1 MKISIQRF
9 KSIDSVKEFQIE
21 NLSIM
26 AGANS
31 SGKSSLTQSLLLLKQ
46 TLESS
51 SDDVLY
57 LHGPYV
63 QARQLSDLIHNH
75 STKGF
80 SINLDW
86 FRAELP
92 LEEFD
97 EIDKYLADAARV
109 VSINLSVAF
118 KQIENKIR
126 VIDYALNLKG
136 EKSSSFIILHLNNQT
151 KLYEIETNMPSIYN
165 DAKDKAPQAKKVS
178 VKECVVDFMNFM
190 PVFVSTKDPEA
201 KRTDFTLMV
210 NKAFRT
216 LLSNYFSKLYY
227 IGPNR
232 VSPVLDR
239 MYQMTQMS
247 DKVDS
252 NGLNTRFILAEKK
265 NEVFGN
271 QTLSV
276 QVNDWMKKLGLAKGL
291 SSLKNSMNQYRTE
304 VSVKSDLK
312 VDLCNTGFGNS
323 QILPILVQG
332 IMTPNNG
339 IFIVED
345 PEVHMHPSV
354 QAGMADFFIAM
365 AREGKTVMVET
376 HSDHIITRLRRRIS
390 EDKKLLP
397 YIHIYFVENTQG
409 CSDYISLQLNENADF
424 KDMAILPK
432 GFMDSQDED
441 FREIIK
447 NKLKKQTL

>member
-1 MKISIQRF
+1 M
-9 KSIDSVKEFQIE
+9 E

-51 SDDVLY
+51 SDDVLF
-57 LHGPYV
+57 LQGPYV
-63 QARQLSDLIHNH
+63 QGRQLSDLIHNH
-75 STKGF
+75 SAKGF
-80 SINLDW
+80 SVKLDW
-86 FRAELP
+86 SRAELP
-92 LEEFD
+92 LNDID
-97 EIDKYLADAARV
+97 EMDKYLADGTSRIIGI
-109 VSINLSVAF
+109 SLSVAF
-118 KQIENKIR
+118 KQIESKIR

-136 EKSSSFIILHLNNQT
+136 DETSAHVTLHLNSLT
-151 KLYEIETNMPSIYN
+151 KHYEIETDMPSIYN
-165 DAKDKAPQAKKVS
+165 DAKDKSPQAKKVTI
-178 VKECVVDFMNFM
+178 KECLVDFMNFM
-190 PVFVSTKDPEA
+190 PVFVTTKDADA

-210 NKAFRT
+210 NKVFRS
-216 LLSNYFSKLYY
+216 LLSKYFSKIFYM
-227 IGPNR
+227 GPNR

-239 MYQMTQMS
+239 MYQMTQMG

-265 NEVFGN
+265 NVQFGN
-271 QTLSV
+271 KTLSV
-276 QVNDWMKKLGLAKGL
+276 QINDWMRRLNLASGLN
-291 SSLKNSMNQYRTE
+291 SLKDSMNQYRTE
-304 VSVKSDLK
+304 VSVKGDLK

-332 IMTPNNG
+332 IMTPSNG
-339 IFIVED
+339 MFIVED

-365 AREGKTVMVET
+365 ALEGKTVVVET

-390 EDKKLLP
+390 ENVELLP
-397 YIHIYFVENTQG
+397 YIHIYFVENTNG
-409 CSDYISLQLNENADF
+409 CSDYISLQLNEDADF

>member
-1 MKISIQRF
+1 
-9 KSIDSVKEFQIE
+9 
-21 NLSIM
+21 M

-57 LHGPYV
+57 LQGPYV
-63 QARQLSDLIHNH
+63 QARQLTDLVCNH
-75 STKGF
+75 FAKAF
-80 SINLDW
+80 SIELNW
-86 FRAELP
+86 SRNELP
-92 LEEFD
+92 LDEYD
-97 EIDKYLADAARV
+97 EIDKYLVDNSRV
-109 VSINLSVAF
+109 AGLDFFVAF
-118 KQIENKIR
+118 KLIENKIR
-126 VIDYALNLKG
+126 VVDYSLNLKS
-136 EKSSSFIILHLNNQT
+136 ENSSTFITLHLNST
-151 KLYEIETNMPSIYN
+151 TRFYEIETDMPSIYY
-165 DAKDKAPQAKKVS
+165 DVKDKKPQAKKVS
-178 VKECVVDFMNFM
+178 IKECTVDFMNFM
-190 PVFVSTKDPEA
+190 PVFVNTKDPVA

-210 NKAFRT
+210 NKEFRT
-216 LLSNYFSKLYY
+216 LLSRYFSKLYY

-239 MYQMTQMS
+239 MYQMNQMGE
-247 DKVDS
+247 KVDP

-271 QTLSV
+271 STLSV
-276 QVNDWMKKLGLAKGL
+276 QVNDWMKKLGLANAL

-332 IMTPNNG
+332 IMTPANG
-339 IFIVED
+339 MFIVED

-390 EDKKLLP
+390 EHVEFLP
-397 YIHIYFVENTQG
+397 YIHIYFVENTNG
-409 CSDYISLQLNENADF
+409 YSDYISLHLNENADF

-447 NKLKKQTL
+447 NKLKKQAL

>member
-1 MKISIQRF
+1 
-9 KSIDSVKEFQIE
+9 
-21 NLSIM
+21 M

-57 LHGPYV
+57 LQGPYV
-63 QARQLSDLIHNH
+63 QARQLTDLVCNH
-75 STKGF
+75 SAKAF
-80 SINLDW
+80 SIELNW
-86 FRAELP
+86 SRNELP
-92 LEEFD
+92 LDEYD
-97 EIDKYLADAARV
+97 EIDKYLVDNSRV
-109 VSINLSVAF
+109 AGLDFSVAF
-118 KQIENKIR
+118 KLIENKIR
-126 VIDYALNLKG
+126 VVDYSLNLKS
-136 EKSSSFIILHLNNQT
+136 ENSSTFITLHLNST
-151 KLYEIETNMPSIYN
+151 TRFYEIETDMPSIYY
-165 DAKDKAPQAKKVS
+165 DVKDKKPQAKKVTI
-178 VKECVVDFMNFM
+178 KECTVDFMNFM
-190 PVFVSTKDPEA
+190 PVFVNTKDPVA

-210 NKAFRT
+210 NKEFRT
-216 LLSNYFSKLYY
+216 LLSRYFSKLYY

-239 MYQMTQMS
+239 MYQMNQMGE
-247 DKVDS
+247 KVDP

-271 QTLSV
+271 STLSV
-276 QVNDWMKKLGLAKGL
+276 QVNDWMKKLGLANAL

-332 IMTPNNG
+332 IMTPANG

-390 EDKKLLP
+390 EHVEFLP
-397 YIHIYFVENTQG
+397 YIHIYFVENTNG
-409 CSDYISLQLNENADF
+409 YSDYISLHLNENADF

-447 NKLKKQTL
+447 NKLKKQAL

>member
-1 MKISIQRF
+1 
-9 KSIDSVKEFQIE
+9 
-21 NLSIM
+21 M

-57 LHGPYV
+57 LQGPYV
-63 QARQLSDLIHNH
+63 QARQLTDLVCNH
-75 STKGF
+75 FAKAF
-80 SINLDW
+80 SIELNW
-86 FRAELP
+86 SRNELP
-92 LEEFD
+92 LDEYD
-97 EIDKYLADAARV
+97 EIDKYLVDNSRV
-109 VSINLSVAF
+109 AGLDFFVAF
-118 KQIENKIR
+118 KLIENKIR
-126 VIDYALNLKG
+126 VVDYSLNLKS
-136 EKSSSFIILHLNNQT
+136 ENSSTFITLHLNST
-151 KLYEIETNMPSIYN
+151 TRFYEIETDMPSIYY
-165 DAKDKAPQAKKVS
+165 DVKDKKPQAKKVTI
-178 VKECVVDFMNFM
+178 KECTVDFMNFM
-190 PVFVSTKDPEA
+190 PVFVNTKDPVA

-210 NKAFRT
+210 NKEFRT
-216 LLSNYFSKLYY
+216 LLSRYFSKLYY

-239 MYQMTQMS
+239 MYQMNQMGE
-247 DKVDS
+247 KVDP

-271 QTLSV
+271 STLSV
-276 QVNDWMKKLGLAKGL
+276 QVNDWMKKLGLANAL

-332 IMTPNNG
+332 IMTPANG

-390 EDKKLLP
+390 EHVEFLP
-397 YIHIYFVENTQG
+397 YIHIYFVENTNG
-409 CSDYISLQLNENADF
+409 YSDYISLHLNENADF

-447 NKLKKQTL
+447 NKLKKQAL

>member
-9 KSIDSVKEFQIE
+9 KSIDAVKDFQIE

-51 SDDVLY
+51 SDEVLY
-57 LHGPYV
+57 LQGPYV
-63 QARQLSDLIHNH
+63 QARQLSDLIHKH
-75 STKGF
+75 SAKGF
-80 SINLDW
+80 SIGFDW
-86 FRAELP
+86 NRHELP
-92 LEEFD
+92 LDEYD
-97 EIDKYLADAARV
+97 EIDKYLVDDSRIE
-109 VSINLSVAF
+109 SLNLSVAF
-118 KQIENKIR
+118 KQMGSKIR

-136 EKSSSFIILHLNNQT
+136 DKSATFITLHLNSLT
-151 KLYEIETNMPSIYN
+151 KLYEIETDMPLIYN
-165 DAKDKAPQAKKVS
+165 DVKNKAPQAKKVS
-178 VKECVVDFMNFM
+178 IKECKVDFMNFM
-190 PVFVSTKDPEA
+190 PVFVNTDDVDA
-201 KRTDFTLMV
+201 KRIDFTLMV
-210 NKAFRT
+210 NKVLRS
-216 LLSNYFSKLYY
+216 LLCKYFSRIFY

-239 MYQMTQMS
+239 MYQMGQF
-247 DKVDS
+247 DEKVDA

-265 NEVFGN
+265 NVVFGN
-271 QTLSV
+271 KTLSA
-276 QVNDWMKKLGLAKGL
+276 QINDWMRKLNLANGL
-291 SSLKNSMNQYRTE
+291 SSLKDSMNQYRTE
-304 VSVKSDLK
+304 VSVKGNLK

-332 IMTPNNG
+332 IMTPANG

-365 AREGKTVMVET
+365 AQEGKTVMVET

-390 EDKKLLP
+390 ENVELLP
-397 YIHIYFVENTQG
+397 YIHIYFVENTNG
-409 CSDYISLQLNENADF
+409 CSDYISLQLNEDAEF
-424 KDMAILPK
+424 KDMAILPV

-447 NKLKKQTL
+447 NKLKKHSS

>member
-1 MKISIQRF
+1 
-9 KSIDSVKEFQIE
+9 
-21 NLSIM
+21 M

-51 SDDVLY
+51 SDEVLY
-57 LHGPYV
+57 LQGPYV
-63 QARQLSDLIHNH
+63 QARQLSDLIHKH
-75 STKGF
+75 SAKGF
-80 SINLDW
+80 SIGFDW
-86 FRAELP
+86 NRHELP
-92 LEEFD
+92 LDEYD
-97 EIDKYLADAARV
+97 EIDKYLVDDSRIE
-109 VSINLSVAF
+109 SLNLSVAF
-118 KQIENKIR
+118 KQMGSKIR

-136 EKSSSFIILHLNNQT
+136 DKSATFITLHLNSLT
-151 KLYEIETNMPSIYN
+151 KLYEIETDMPLIYN
-165 DAKDKAPQAKKVS
+165 DVKNKAPQAKKVS
-178 VKECVVDFMNFM
+178 IKECKVDFMNFM
-190 PVFVSTKDPEA
+190 PVFVNTDDVDA
-201 KRTDFTLMV
+201 KRIDFTLMV
-210 NKAFRT
+210 NKVLRS
-216 LLSNYFSKLYY
+216 LLCKYFSRIFY

-239 MYQMTQMS
+239 MYQMGQF
-247 DKVDS
+247 DEKVDA

-265 NEVFGN
+265 NVVFGN
-271 QTLSV
+271 KTLSA
-276 QVNDWMKKLGLAKGL
+276 QINDWMRKLNLANGL
-291 SSLKNSMNQYRTE
+291 SSLKDSMNQYRTE
-304 VSVKSDLK
+304 VSVKGNLK

-332 IMTPNNG
+332 IMTPANG

-365 AREGKTVMVET
+365 AQEGKTVMVET

-390 EDKKLLP
+390 ENVELLP
-397 YIHIYFVENTQG
+397 YIHIYFVENTNG
-409 CSDYISLQLNENADF
+409 CSDYISLQLNEDAEF
-424 KDMAILPK
+424 KDMAILPV

-447 NKLKKQTL
+447 NKLKKHSS

>member
-1 MKISIQRF
+1 
-9 KSIDSVKEFQIE
+9 
-21 NLSIM
+21 M

-57 LHGPYV
+57 LQGPYV
-63 QARQLSDLIHNH
+63 QARQLTDLVCNH
-75 STKGF
+75 SAKAF
-80 SINLDW
+80 SIELNW
-86 FRAELP
+86 SRNELP
-92 LEEFD
+92 LDEYD
-97 EIDKYLADAARV
+97 EIDKYLVDNSRV
-109 VSINLSVAF
+109 AGLDFFVAF
-118 KQIENKIR
+118 KLIENKIR
-126 VIDYALNLKG
+126 VVDYSLNLKS
-136 EKSSSFIILHLNNQT
+136 ENSSTFITLHLNST
-151 KLYEIETNMPSIYN
+151 TRFYEIETDMPSIYY
-165 DAKDKAPQAKKVS
+165 DVKDKKPQAKKVTI
-178 VKECVVDFMNFM
+178 KECIVDFMNFM
-190 PVFVSTKDPEA
+190 PVFVNTKDPVA

-210 NKAFRT
+210 NKEFRT
-216 LLSNYFSKLYY
+216 LLSRYFSKLYY

-239 MYQMTQMS
+239 MYQMNQMGE
-247 DKVDS
+247 KVDP

-271 QTLSV
+271 STLSV
-276 QVNDWMKKLGLAKGL
+276 QVNDWMKKLGLANAL

-332 IMTPNNG
+332 IMTPANG
-339 IFIVED
+339 MFIVED

-390 EDKKLLP
+390 EHVEFLP
-397 YIHIYFVENTQG
+397 YIHIYFVENTNG
-409 CSDYISLQLNENADF
+409 YSDYISLHLNENADF

-447 NKLKKQTL
+447 NKLKKQAL

>member
-1 MKISIQRF
+1 
-9 KSIDSVKEFQIE
+9 
-21 NLSIM
+21 M

-57 LHGPYV
+57 LQGPYV
-63 QARQLSDLIHNH
+63 QARQLTDLVCNH
-75 STKGF
+75 SAKAF
-80 SINLDW
+80 SIELNW
-86 FRAELP
+86 SRNELP
-92 LEEFD
+92 LDEYD
-97 EIDKYLADAARV
+97 EIDKYLVDNSRV
-109 VSINLSVAF
+109 AGLDFFVAF
-118 KQIENKIR
+118 KLIENKIR
-126 VIDYALNLKG
+126 VVDYSLNLKS
-136 EKSSSFIILHLNNQT
+136 ENSSTFITLHLNST
-151 KLYEIETNMPSIYN
+151 TRFYEIETDMPSIYY
-165 DAKDKAPQAKKVS
+165 DVKDKKPQAKKVS
-178 VKECVVDFMNFM
+178 IKECTVDFMNFM
-190 PVFVSTKDPEA
+190 PVFVNTKDPVA

-210 NKAFRT
+210 NKEFRT
-216 LLSNYFSKLYY
+216 LLSRYFSKLYY

-239 MYQMTQMS
+239 MYQMNQMGE
-247 DKVDS
+247 KVDP

-271 QTLSV
+271 STLSV
-276 QVNDWMKKLGLAKGL
+276 QVNDWMKKLGLANAL

-332 IMTPNNG
+332 IMTPANG
-339 IFIVED
+339 MFIVED

-365 AREGKTVMVET
+365 VREGKTVMVET

-390 EDKKLLP
+390 EHMEFLP
-397 YIHIYFVENTQG
+397 YIHIYFVENTNG
-409 CSDYISLQLNENADF
+409 YSDYISLHLNEDADF

-447 NKLKKQTL
+447 NKLKKQAL